1 MSRLFTKIDSNEKFL
16 ENFKRGLEIGSGAFG
31 KILLVLDRKTGKTV
45 AVIKQVNLSMLYV
58 QEQEYNKQ
66 EVTDF
71 FYLTI
76 SMKLLNRL
84 N

>member
-1 MSRLFTKIDSNEKFL
+1 MSHLFASVDSNEKFL
-16 ENFKRGLEIGSGAFG
+16 ERFDRGPEIGCGAFG
-31 KILLVLDRKTGKTV
+31 RILKVLDRESGKTV
-45 AVIKQVNLSMLYV
+45 AVIKQVNLSMLRV